1 MELTTE
7 RSIEVRGKR
16 HLYHLWKRSF
26 PQEQRMCETGGIVQ
40 LSINN
45 ALKGLQ
51 KLQQKLEQYVFWI

>member
-26 PQEQRMCETGGIVQ
+26 PQEQKMCETDGLFNFQ
-40 LSINN
+40 LIMP
-45 ALKGLQ
+45 
-51 KLQQKLEQYVFWI
+51 